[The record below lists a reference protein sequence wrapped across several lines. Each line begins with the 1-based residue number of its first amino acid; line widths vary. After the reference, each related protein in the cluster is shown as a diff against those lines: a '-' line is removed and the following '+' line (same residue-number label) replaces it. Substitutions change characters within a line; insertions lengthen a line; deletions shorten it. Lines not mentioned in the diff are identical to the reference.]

1 MLRLRTCSALI
12 AFTLALT
19 ACGGGGGGSSAPAP
33 APVQIAAIT
42 AQPVSATVAA
52 GQAVTFTV
60 TASGSAPSYQWQR
73 DGKDIAGATAAS
85 YTLNNVQPGDDGAS
99 FTVVVRNSA
108 GSATSSAAVL
118 KVGAGKGLSLLAG
131 GLGGPG
137 NLDGADGRFVGVGV
151 IALGPAG
158 VLYVAENGN
167 GFDSLRTVD
176 IAAGAVATVKVQPL
190 PALDTLVAMDFDG
203 AGNRYELTRTAVY
216 KLTPAGTR
224 SLLAGGFQSG
234 YADGAGENAR
244 FSQAAGMAID
254 STGNLY
260 VIDAGSHTLRK
271 VTPAGMVTT
280 LAGVPGSDERLDGRG
295 SDAHFANPTRVTVD
309 RAGNLWVLDQGV
321 VRKVSAAGEVTT
333 PRIQYAS
340 QPGPTSTSLIFDSS
354 AGFAADAA
362 GNLYVTD
369 SHHGCVVHRIAA
381 DGTVS
386 DFAGKPDTFGS
397 ADGKG
402 DSARFC
408 AGYGWSLGSLVFDSA
423 GNLYV
428 GDPSN
433 QTIRR
438 ITPAAEVST
447 LAGRAAQIANVD
459 GLGAAAR
466 FGPASMLVPLPNA
479 FFYQP
484 GYELTVDT
492 QGNVYVGE
500 SDRIRKVTST
510 GAVTT
515 LPGAT
520 DAAAGTVYY
529 GSGLAVDGSRL
540 AVSNGVISR
549 VDSDGVAHFLA
560 GKAGGSRT
568 LIDGAGANATFFQ
581 PHRLIMDGLGRIY
594 LKDVEYHS
602 PAIEAQGPR
611 TIERR
616 IAPDGSVTT
625 LPEGVYAGSAWYADR
640 AGNVWVAKFDRS
652 VVRIAPDGRATVVR
666 SAPGGSGVPPS
677 SITADRSGNVYLV
690 EGTVVRKITPAGAE
704 SVVAGNPAWS
714 GVRLGTQGTL
724 GPVEALAAGDDGT
737 VYVMSENAVL
747 RLIL

>member
-19 ACGGGGGGSSAPAP
+19 ACGGGGSAPAP
-33 APVQIAAIT
+33 APVQAAAIAT
-42 AQPVSATVAA
+42 QPASATVAA

-85 YTLNNVQPGDDGAS
+85 YTLNNVQPSDDGAS

-108 GSATSSAAVL
+108 GSVTSSAAVL

-137 NLDGADGRFVGVGV
+137 NLDGTDGRFVGIGM
-151 IALGPAG
+151 IALSPAS
-158 VLYVAENGN
+158 VLYVAENPN
-167 GFDSLRTVD
+167 GFETLRTVD
-176 IAAGAVATVKVQPL
+176 IATGAVATVKVQPL
-190 PALDTLVAMDFDG
+190 SAMETLVGMAFDG
-203 AGNRYELTRTAVY
+203 AGNRYELSWTAVY
-216 KLTPAGTR
+216 KVTPAGTR
-224 SLLAGGFQSG
+224 SLLAGSFQSG
-234 YADGAGENAR
+234 YVDGAGESAR

-254 STGNLY
+254 SAGNLY
-260 VIDAGSHTLRK
+260 VTDAGSHTLRK
-271 VTPAGMVTT
+271 VSPAGMVTT
-280 LAGVPGSDERLDGRG
+280 LAGTPGADERLDGNG
-295 SDAHFANPTRVTVD
+295 SKAHFGNPTRVTVD
-309 RAGNLWVLDQGV
+309 RAGNVWVLDQAV

-333 PRIQYAS
+333 PRLQYAG
-340 QPGPTSTSLIFDSS
+340 QAGPVSSSLIFDSVG
-354 AGFAADAA
+354 GFAADAA

-369 SHHGCVVHRIAA
+369 SHHGCLVHRIAA

-408 AGYGWSLGSLVFDSA
+408 SGYGWSLGSLVFDSA

-428 GDPSN
+428 GDGSN

-459 GLGAAAR
+459 GPGPAAR
-466 FGPASMLVPLPNA
+466 FGPASMLIPLPGA
-479 FFYQP
+479 VFYEL
-484 GYELTVDT
+484 GYELSVDA

-510 GAVTT
+510 GAVST
-515 LPGAT
+515 LPGAA

-529 GSGLAVDGSRL
+529 GAGLAFNGSRL

-549 VDSDGVAHFLA
+549 IDADGAVHFLA

-581 PHRLIMDGLGRIY
+581 PRRLIMDGLGRVY

-602 PAIEAQGPR
+602 PAIEGQGPR

-625 LPEGVYAGSAWYADR
+625 LPAGVYAGSAWYADR

-652 VVRIAPDGRATVVR
+652 VVRIAPDGQAAVVR

-690 EGTVVRKITPAGAE
+690 EGTVVRKMTPAGAE
-704 SVVAGNPAWS
+704 SVVAGNSAWS
-714 GVRLGTQGTL
+714 GVRLGTLGTL
-724 GPVEALAAGDDGT
+724 GPVDALAVGDDGT

-747 RLIL
+747 RLVL